1 MQQIFY
7 ELSVLAK
14 AVHFKNLSAAAL
26 HVGLSQPQLSRI
38 IGKIET
44 ELKIVLL
51 DRSAKRKSGWTSSA
65 FHLAQIFEK
74 SARRLEVDLFSVSTK
89 QMVSEVRIGTLEGLA
104 PTAIKLAKMCFDSI
118 GVEKIFLDIYD
129 LSELD
134 ANFLNGNLD
143 LILSSKRPGRQKFH
157 HSLELGFQLLEK
169 IQTNKDYAVLST
181 FEYGQ
186 SDRKNKIKFAHT
198 LISNSLAIRKDWFQ
212 NPGGSG
218 FLPSEARSGKSK
230 DAEPVWLLGSELL
243 NPQLWKKMSE
253 ELEQNPII

>member
-14 AVHFKNLSAAAL
+14 SVNFKNLSAAAL

-38 IGKIET
+38 IAKIEL

-51 DRSAKRKSGWTSSA
+51 DRSTKRKSGWTPA
-65 FHLAQIFEK
+65 ARHLAQIFEK
-74 SARRLEVDLFSVSTK
+74 SAKRLELDLFSVSK
-89 QMVSEVRIGTLEGLA
+89 DQMVSEVHLGTLEGLA
-104 PTAIKLAKMCFDSI
+104 PTALKLAKMCFDSI
-118 GVEKIFLDIYD
+118 GIHKIFLDIYD

-143 LILSSKRPGRQKFH
+143 LILSSKQPGRKKTH
-157 HSLELGFQLLEK
+157 HCLELGFQHLEK
-169 IQTNKDYAVLST
+169 VQTHKDFSVMST

-186 SDRKNKIKFAHT
+186 SDRKTQSSFKHM
-198 LISNSLAIRKDWFQ
+198 LISNSLVIRKEWFKS
-212 NPGGSG
+212 PGGTG

-230 DAEPVWLLGSELL
+230 EAEPVWLLGSELL
-243 NPQLWKKMSE
+243 NPQLWLKITE
-253 ELEQNPII
+253 EMVNNQIL